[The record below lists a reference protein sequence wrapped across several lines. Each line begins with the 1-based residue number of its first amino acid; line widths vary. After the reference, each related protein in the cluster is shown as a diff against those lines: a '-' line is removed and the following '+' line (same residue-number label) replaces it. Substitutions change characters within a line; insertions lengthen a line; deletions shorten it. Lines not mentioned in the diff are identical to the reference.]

1 MQYLKDSLQ
10 VEDKDEIKWFTQNG
24 WVMKDNSLTPSLKNI
39 KPSKYLENGYICY
52 LDMFRCLKIE
62 DIKMIYILESSG
74 SLSHILDLDVSI
86 NLVLEYLTG
95 EFAIPCSKQT
105 VSSLNRIQIELEM
118 DISY

>member
-10 VEDKDEIKWFTQNG
+10 VEDEDEIKWFTQNG

-62 DIKMIYILESSG
+62 NIKMIYILEPSG
-74 SLSHILDLDVSI
+74 SLSHILDLDVST

-105 VSSLNRIQIELEM
+105 VSSLNRIQLELEM